1 MSVPHRVHGV
11 RVLKAVSSS
20 LRLQILNLLFDRG
33 PLSYT
38 ELMNSLKM
46 NPSRDAGRFAYH
58 LKFLLKADLVEADVE
73 SRKYC
78 LTDLGKM
85 IIEVADRIEKKT
97 LKPKRMLVRAS
108 RFAMEEFDVNKIA
121 NSLIEEARMPA
132 ELAQKVA
139 KEAEKRLLKSRTK
152 YLSAPLVR
160 EIVNAILIEKGL
172 EDYRHKLTRLGLPV
186 HEVSRLVEGRGKT
199 PQESASIHEVAGE
212 AVLSEYVLLKAFPR
226 DIADAH
232 LSGSIHVNDLG
243 MWVVKPSEVMHD
255 LRFFYQNGLDLQ
267 KVNPFQPSLVPPKD
281 FEQAL
286 FITLDVFLHSARE
299 VGKAQTLNYAN
310 VFLAPFA
317 RGSEPAKIKD
327 TLRSFL
333 LEIAQYAE
341 ASIGLELTMPSF
353 IADKPAVGP
362 FGKPVGKYSDFREET
377 QMLASTIL
385 DIALEENKTKPL
397 FNPKIIVRTR
407 PDTFTDER
415 AKALLLKAHSLPTGN
430 GIAYFACSQEPTQ
443 GVFSGSGSR
452 LEADL
457 SGDWEIDTLRTG
469 CLGTVAINLPRI
481 AYESEKDK
489 AKFLEL
495 LRGRLELASRA
506 FEIKYG
512 ALKQH
517 GAGLLPFVMQSA
529 NGDRYFRIES
539 STRLLNL
546 VGLEEALEV
555 FFGRNPHRNEEALKM
570 VDEVAQCVSDFVRR
584 VGRKHGKRL
593 LPAIMPDTEASERL
607 AQLDIDRYGL
617 GKTKF
622 SGTREKPFYSTVVPL
637 TVQDGQ
643 IPQDLL
649 ALEHRLRG
657 LRAGGS
663 LSVIELG
670 ESEFKPDE
678 LLALTSKIIE
688 VGGIEF
694 FTYNRKLTYCTNC
707 RKSWSGSHSKCP
719 SCGAVGALMTYD
731 RFASSRAQTG

>member
-1 MSVPHRVHGV
+1 
-11 RVLKAVSSS
+11 
-20 LRLQILNLLFDRG
+20 
-33 PLSYT
+33 
-38 ELMNSLKM
+38 
-46 NPSRDAGRFAYH
+46 
-58 LKFLLKADLVEADVE
+58 
-73 SRKYC
+73 
-78 LTDLGKM
+78 
-85 IIEVADRIEKKT
+85 
-97 LKPKRMLVRAS
+97 
-108 RFAMEEFDVNKIA
+108 
-121 NSLIEEARMPA
+121 
-132 ELAQKVA
+132 
-139 KEAEKRLLKSRTK
+139 
-152 YLSAPLVR
+152 
-160 EIVNAILIEKGL
+160 
-172 EDYRHKLTRLGLPV
+172 
-186 HEVSRLVEGRGKT
+186 
-199 PQESASIHEVAGE
+199 
-212 AVLSEYVLLKAFPR
+212 
-226 DIADAH
+226 
-232 LSGSIHVNDLG
+232 
-243 MWVVKPSEVMHD
+243 
-255 LRFFYQNGLDLQ
+255 
-267 KVNPFQPSLVPPKD
+267 
-281 FEQAL
+281 
-286 FITLDVFLHSARE
+286 
-299 VGKAQTLNYAN
+299 
-310 VFLAPFA
+310 
-317 RGSEPAKIKD
+317 
-327 TLRSFL
+327 
-333 LEIAQYAE
+333 
-341 ASIGLELTMPSF
+341 
-353 IADKPAVGP
+353 
-362 FGKPVGKYSDFREET
+362 
-377 QMLASTIL
+377 
-385 DIALEENKTKPL
+385 
-397 FNPKIIVRTR
+397 
-407 PDTFTDER
+407 
-415 AKALLLKAHSLPTGN
+415 
-430 GIAYFACSQEPTQ
+430 
-443 GVFSGSGSR
+443 
-452 LEADL
+452 
-457 SGDWEIDTLRTG
+457 
-469 CLGTVAINLPRI
+469 VAINLPRI

-663 LSVIELG
+663 LSVIEPE